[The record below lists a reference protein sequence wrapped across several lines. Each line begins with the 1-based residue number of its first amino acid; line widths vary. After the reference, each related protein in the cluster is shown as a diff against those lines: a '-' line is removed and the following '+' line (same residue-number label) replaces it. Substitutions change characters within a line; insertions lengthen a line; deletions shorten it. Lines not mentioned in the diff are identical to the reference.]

1 MSPVLAL
8 DNSVVDV
15 VFPITGHA
23 LPRDH
28 AQALK
33 QALCAQWPWLAT
45 DAQAAIHP
53 IKLVP
58 GLDALAL
65 LSKRSNLLVRVDSPR
80 ADALLAL
87 AGLDLVVDG
96 HPLHLGSAHR
106 RELQPH
112 ATLYAYKVAAESA
125 DEVTLMASVAQEL
138 AEMGVGGERVCGK
151 RHSMQVAGQVVTT
164 FSLMLHA
171 LKPDQSMRLQQRGLG
186 ASRLLGCGIF
196 VPHKSAAAV

>member
-45 DAQAAIHP
+45 DGQAAIHP
-53 IKLVP
+53 VKLVP

-65 LSKRSNLLVRVDSPR
+65 LSKRSSLLLRVDSPR

-112 ATLYAYKVAAESA
+112 ATLYAYKVAAEST

-151 RHSMQVAGQVVTT
+151 RHSMQVEGQVVNT

-186 ASRLLGCGIF
+186 ASRLLGCGVF